1 MIITDAAKEHIEQM
15 FETSAVK
22 AIRIYFAG
30 MGWGG
35 PRIEMA
41 LAEPSQK
48 DIIQEING
56 LQVAIDRPIKDY
68 VEHAVLDFQST
79 MFGQGLI
86 LKGAHQSS
94 C

>member
-1 MIITDAAKEHIEQM
+1 
-15 FETSAVK
+15 
-22 AIRIYFAG
+22 
-30 MGWGG
+30 
-35 PRIEMA
+35 MA